1 MTAHAEEAAQ
11 DPAGE
16 RPLRR
21 DAERNRQRILAAA
34 AEVFS
39 ERGLDATLDEV
50 ARAAG
55 VGVGTVYRRFPD
67 KDSLVQELFRDRID
81 GLVAVAE
88 QACAAA
94 DPWEGLVSY
103 LEFAASAMAADLGLQ
118 QMMTFATY
126 GRDRVCYARD
136 RMRPVLGR
144 LVERAQASGDLRED
158 FQPADIKLIVFM
170 LASLADCTAA
180 GPDLWRRY
188 LGMLLDGLR
197 RSRETT
203 SGLPVAAPDPHEI
216 EAAMQAQGRRS
227 SPRRRPPDAR
237 ASARALSGA

>member
-1 MTAHAEEAAQ
+1 MTAHAQEVTQ
-11 DPAGE
+11 DGTGE

-34 AEVFS
+34 ADVFA

-67 KDSLVQELFRDRID
+67 KDSLVQELFKDRID
-81 GLVAVAE
+81 GLVTIAD

-103 LEFAASAMAADLGLQ
+103 LEFAVSAMAADLGLR

-126 GRDRVCYARD
+126 GRDQVCYARE
-136 RMRPVLGR
+136 RMRPVISR
-144 LVERAQASGDLRED
+144 LVERAQASGDLRGDLEPTD
-158 FQPADIKLIVFM
+158 VKLIIFM
-170 LASLADCTAA
+170 LASVAEYAA
-180 GPDLWRRY
+180 TVRPDIWRRY
-188 LGMLLDGLR
+188 LALLLDGLR
-197 RSRETT
+197 PSRETV
-203 SGLPVAAPDPHEI
+203 SELPVSAPNVGDI
-216 EAAMQAQGRRS
+216 ERVMRAHG
-227 SPRRRPPDAR
+227 PRFAPRH
-237 ASARALSGA
+237 